1 MYCIIY
7 NRSNT
12 VYLLVAAKAPTKSPT
27 KAPTTKGDSLPGHL
41 PAAL

>member
-7 NRSNT
+7 NNT